1 MAARFG
7 ARKRLE
13 VLQTAVAGLGVP
25 ASLGIGVILHAN
37 GLHAGVGLAATALVL
52 MATAAA
58 LARLDALLSRYPV
71 PPSRKLRGPRPPE
84 NGGAPAA
91 GDPGADGDG
100 GL

>member
-25 ASLGIGVILHAN
+25 ASLGIGVVLHAN

-71 PPSRKLRGPRPPE
+71 PPSRKLRGPH
-84 NGGAPAA
+84 GPAG
-91 GDPGADGDG
+91 GDPAGGGDG

>member
-58 LARLDALLSRYPV
+58 LAKLDALLSRYPA
-71 PPSRKLRGPRPPE
+71 PPSRKLRGPH
-84 NGGAPAA
+84 GPA
-91 GDPGADGDG
+91 GEPGAGGDG